1 MASGD
6 ARRAAAINAVLSVLA
21 PCVFGYDDG
30 IHVEFDKLLVKMFA
44 RAPEQHVKDDIRDA
58 LQHVQQVITATIV
71 NHAAYYSKNQR
82 KAYQNC

>member
-1 MASGD
+1 MHD
-6 ARRAAAINAVLSVLA
+6 LQQQTTPCWHRAYLFTTAGSTAKGQHV
-21 PCVFGYDDG
+21 
-30 IHVEFDKLLVKMFA
+30 VEFPDG
-44 RAPEQHVKDDIRDA
+44 IRDA